1 MNKKVELLAPAG
13 SFEIL
18 KAVINAGADA
28 VYAAGTK
35 FGARAYANNFTE
47 KEMLDAINY
56 VHLNGKK
63 LYLTVN
69 TLLKEPEIKTLYEY
83 LSPFYQAGL
92 DAVIVQD
99 FGVMRFIKQNF
110 PDLPIHASTQMTV
123 TGAYGA
129 KILSELGCHRI
140 VTARELS
147 LKEISHIYQS
157 TGVELECFVHGA
169 LCYSY
174 SGQCLMSSIIGGRS
188 GNRGRCAQPCRLSY
202 KVFGSKKA
210 AESSRKQREQYPL
223 SLKDLCTIHLIP
235 ELIQSGIH
243 SFKIEG
249 RMKQGEYAAGVTSIY
264 RKYIDR
270 YESGKDCQVTEQD
283 YQTLL
288 DFGNRCGFTEGY
300 YKKHNGTE
308 MVTFQ
313 KPSHEKQNEALHRK
327 IRETYLETEKK
338 EKIKGIL
345 RLFSGKPASLVL
357 KYKDIQIETTGE
369 VVQRAQNQPISQET
383 VLDKMKKTGN
393 TPFVFETLELEMEE
407 NIFLPV
413 AALNQLRR
421 TGIEIL
427 SEAICDRFHRIIQPQ
442 SKTILSIK
450 CLSKVTKEQR
460 TEGKNDGSAIRLS
473 VLTETIEQL
482 NVVLKQPE
490 PTRIYLELFLLER
503 EQLSLKLKDYVQ
515 KVHEAGKE
523 CWLALPYIFRM
534 ETAQYFEKN
543 WSWIDQA
550 GADGYLIRNLEE
562 LSFLREKNISR
573 SALQGDYGLYGYSIE
588 ALRGMEDMSLPYYT
602 LPVEL
607 NLKELRELDCTRGE
621 ILLYGYQPLMLSAQC
636 LHKNMTGCDKNKCT
650 HYLKDRYGKLFPVKN
665 RCEDCYNVIYNIS
678 PLALF
683 HQLEKIRTLHPAGFR
698 LSFTVE
704 NRQETAKIFEYYR
717 QALVGKIPQEAYLKD
732 FTNGHFK
739 RGVE

>member
-1 MNKKVELLAPAG
+1 MTDTSKGNVPNGNGYLLSTRDLCGLEFIPD
-13 SFEIL
+13 L
-18 KAVINAGADA
+18 IN
-28 VYAAGTK
+28 
-35 FGARAYANNFTE
+35 
-47 KEMLDAINY
+47 
-56 VHLNGKK
+56 
-63 LYLTVN
+63 
-69 TLLKEPEIKTLYEY
+69 
-83 LSPFYQAGL
+83 S
-92 DAVIVQD
+92 
-99 FGVMRFIKQNF
+99 GVM
-110 PDLPIHASTQMTV
+110 
-123 TGAYGA
+123 
-129 KILSELGCHRI
+129 C
-140 VTARELS
+140 
-147 LKEISHIYQS
+147 
-157 TGVELECFVHGA
+157 
-169 LCYSY
+169 
-174 SGQCLMSSIIGGRS
+174 
-188 GNRGRCAQPCRLSY
+188 
-202 KVFGSKKA
+202 
-210 AESSRKQREQYPL
+210 
-223 SLKDLCTIHLIP
+223 
-235 ELIQSGIH
+235 
-243 SFKIEG
+243 FKIEG

-369 VVQRAQNQPISQET
+369 VVQRAQNQPLSQET

-427 SEAICDRFHRIIQPQ
+427 SETICDRFHRIIQPQ
-442 SKTILSIK
+442 SKTILSIE